1 MRSRSFAMYL
11 SLALLVL
18 AIPVVAQEGHP
29 VKGSW
34 LGSFGGPGTEHLTD
48 VIVIL
53 DWDGQNITGIINPGT
68 DNIDIDN
75 ATLNPDGWVLRFEAT
90 DESSS
95 GEELNYVV
103 EGTLENLAFHNRSIS
118 GTWSHQEGNG
128 PFELTRQ

>member
-1 MRSRSFAMYL
+1 MCARNFALYF
-11 SLALLVL
+11 SLLLLVI
-18 AIPVVAQEGHP
+18 AVPAAAQEGHP

-34 LGSFGGPGTEHLTD
+34 LGTFGGPGTEHLTD

-53 DWDGQNITGIINPGT
+53 DWDGENITGIINPGT
-68 DNIDIDN
+68 DNMDIEN
-75 ATLNPDGWVLRFEAT
+75 ATLNPEGWVLRFEAT

-103 EGTLENLAFHNRSIS
+103 EGRLENLAFHNRTVT
-118 GTWSHQEGNG
+118 GTWSHQDGSG